1 MKKSQT
7 KYLLALALLMCFG
20 ANAFAGTGG
29 AELQAWYTD
38 ISGAL
43 QGFWG
48 KIIAAVFMGIAII
61 LFKSGGIIGGIFMMM
76 IGLSVGMIPDI
87 IDSRYT
93 ALMVEQHTVNMFD
106 AMTIKLSSLASS
118 VIH

>member
-1 MKKSQT
+1 MERNNT
-7 KYLLALALLMCFG
+7 KVLIGLALVFFG
-20 ANAFAGTGG
+20 MNAFAGTGG

-38 ISGAL
+38 ISSAL

-48 KIIAAVFMGIAII
+48 KIIAAAFMGIAII
-61 LFKSGGIIGGIFMMM
+61 LFKGGGIIGGIFMMM

-87 IDSRYT
+87 IDSKFT

-106 AMTIKLSSLASS
+106 AATMKLSSLTASL
-118 VIH
+118 IH